1 MNIQSRIGHDVEAAF
16 AIRREFPNRVSSIYR
31 SVFSVQEIATDMTLK
46 WLSGAILLGFL
57 VTFST
62 WMNVPFTTVK
72 AVTDGT
78 YLCWPFFQS
87 CKDLIFLSSFPE
99 GYSQTVVYMALF
111 GLMASASYAIYLGRW
126 AYVHLAILLLFLAK
140 IYFVLIFYDFKGN
153 YDYYHNFFCFIYLFC
168 AHKKFFSQL
177 GLVFFYFLSTAG
189 KIHPSWVLG
198 QYFTALKEGLPIF
211 PFGTEALMTN
221 LVIAMEMVGCWFL
234 FSKNTL
240 VQRSVFAFFV
250 VFHLYS
256 GTLVAYRYPSI
267 VMPPLLILFGPWFKA
282 PERVPIDRASVR
294 GWLVIS
300 TLIFLQLI
308 PHTIKGDEKL
318 TMEGNFYGL
327 YMFEANHQ
335 CYGNFSRDGK
345 PVQTFAEV
353 DAASRCD
360 PYNLWFRAKH
370 RYCTDPSVKYKMVLN
385 HSINGEPFREIVNE
399 PDLCALEYHP
409 FSRNSWIKDESEAP
423 AVARPVQNFFR

>member
-1 MNIQSRIGHDVEAAF
+1 MNVQSHVGHEVGAEL
-16 AIRREFPNRVSSIYR
+16 AIRREFLRRVPLIYR
-31 SVFSVQEIATDMTLK
+31 SVFSVREIATDITLK

-62 WMNVPFTTVK
+62 WMNSPITTVK
-72 AVTDGT
+72 AVTNGT

-87 CKDLIFLSSFPE
+87 CKNLIFLSSFPE

-111 GLMASASYAIYLGRW
+111 GLMAGASYAIYLGRW
-126 AYVHLAILLLFLAK
+126 AHVHFAILLLFFAK
-140 IYFVLIFYDFKGN
+140 MYFVLICYDFKGN

-177 GLVFFYFLSTAG
+177 GLVIFYFLSTAG
-189 KIHPSWVLG
+189 KIHPSWTLG

-221 LVIAMEMVGCWFL
+221 LVIAMEMVGTWFL
-234 FSKNTL
+234 FSRNAL

-256 GTLVAYRYPSI
+256 GTLVGYRYPSI

-282 PERVPIDRASVR
+282 PERVPIDRTSVS
-294 GWLVIS
+294 GWLVIGS
-300 TLIFLQLI
+300 LIFLQLI
-308 PHTIKGDEKL
+308 PHLIKGDEKL
-318 TMEGNFYGL
+318 TLEGNFYGL

-335 CYGNFSRDGK
+335 CYGSISRDGK
-345 PVQTFAEV
+345 PIWTLSEV
-353 DAASRCD
+353 DAPSRCD
-360 PYNLWFRAKH
+360 PYNVWFRAKH
-370 RYCTDPSVKYKMVLN
+370 QFCTDPNVKYKMVLN
-385 HSINGEPFREIVNE
+385 HSINGEPFQEIVNE
-399 PDLCALEYHP
+399 PDLCALEYRP
-409 FSRNSWIKDESEAP
+409 FNRNSWIKDEREAP

>member
-1 MNIQSRIGHDVEAAF
+1 MNIQSRIGHQVEAEF
-16 AIRREFPNRVSSIYR
+16 AIRREWLSRVSSIYR

-46 WLSGAILLGFL
+46 WLSGAILFGFL

-62 WMNVPFTTVK
+62 WMNTPLTTVK
-72 AVTDGT
+72 AVEDGT
-78 YLCWPFFQS
+78 YLCWPFFQN
-87 CKDLIFLSSFPE
+87 CKDLIFLSSFPD
-99 GYSQTVVYMALF
+99 GYSQTVVYMVLF
-111 GLMASASYAIYLGRW
+111 GLMGGASYAIYLGRW
-126 AYVHLAILLLFLAK
+126 AYVHVAILLLFLAK
-140 IYFVLIFYDFKGN
+140 MYFVLISYELKGN
-153 YDYYHNFFCFIYLFC
+153 FDYYHNLFCFVYLFC
-168 AHKKFFSQL
+168 PHKKFFSQL
-177 GLVFFYFLSTAG
+177 GLVIFYFLSTAG

-234 FSKNTL
+234 FSKNAL

-256 GTLVAYRYPSI
+256 GTLVGYRYPST
-267 VMPPLLILFGPWFKA
+267 VLPPLLILFGPWFKA
-282 PERVPIDRASVR
+282 PERVPIDRTSMP

-300 TLIFLQLI
+300 SLIVLQLI
-308 PHTIKGDEKL
+308 PHTIEGDEKL

-335 CYGNFSRDGK
+335 CYGSFLRDGK
-345 PVQTFAEV
+345 PVRTFAQV
-353 DAASRCD
+353 DALSRCD
-360 PYNLWFRAKH
+360 PYNLWFRAKNW
-370 RYCTDPSVKYKMVLN
+370 YCADSGAKYKMVLN
-385 HSINGEPFREIVNE
+385 HSINGEPFREVVNE
-399 PDLCALEYHP
+399 PDLCALEYRP
-409 FSRNSWIKDESEAP
+409 FSRNSWIKNEKEAP

>member
-1 MNIQSRIGHDVEAAF
+1 MNIQSRVGHEVEAKLAM
-16 AIRREFPNRVSSIYR
+16 RRGIPSGVFSIYR
-31 SVFSVQEIATDMTLK
+31 SIFNVQEIATDITLK

-62 WMNVPFTTVK
+62 WMNSPLTTVN

-87 CKDLIFLSSFPE
+87 CKNLIFLSGIPE
-99 GYSQTVVYMALF
+99 GYSQAVVYMVLF
-111 GLMASASYAIYLGRW
+111 GLMGGACYAIYLGRW
-126 AYVHLAILLLFLAK
+126 AYVHVAILLLFLAK
-140 IYFVLIFYDFKGN
+140 MYFVLIN
-153 YDYYHNFFCFIYLFC
+153 YELKANFDYYHNLFCFVYLFC
-168 AHKKFFSQL
+168 PHKKFFSQL
-177 GLVFFYFLSTAG
+177 GLVIFYFLSTAG
-189 KIHPSWVLG
+189 KIHPSWMLG

-256 GTLVAYRYPSI
+256 GTLVGYRYPST

-282 PERVPIDRASVR
+282 PERVPIDRTSVP

-300 TLIFLQLI
+300 SLIFLQLI
-308 PHTIKGDEKL
+308 PHMIKGDEKL

-335 CYGNFSRDGK
+335 CYGSISRDGK
-345 PVQTFAEV
+345 PVWTFAEV
-353 DAASRCD
+353 DALSRCD

-370 RYCTDPSVKYKMVLN
+370 WYCTGSSAKYKMVLN

-399 PDLCALEYHP
+399 PDLCALEYRP
-409 FSRNSWIKDESEAP
+409 FSRNSWIKDEKQAP

>member
-1 MNIQSRIGHDVEAAF
+1 MNVQSHVGHEVEAAF
-16 AIRREFPNRVSSIYR
+16 PLREFSSRVSSIYR
-31 SVFSVQEIATDMTLK
+31 SVFSVQEIATDTTLK
-46 WLSGAILLGFL
+46 WLSGAILFGFL
-57 VTFST
+57 VTFSI
-62 WMNVPFTTVK
+62 WMNSPLTTVE
-72 AVTDGT
+72 AVTNGT
-78 YLCWPFFQS
+78 YLCWPWFQS
-87 CKDLIFLSSFPE
+87 CKNLVFLSSFPQ
-99 GYSQTVVYMALF
+99 GYSQAVVYMALF
-111 GLMASASYAIYLGRW
+111 GLIAGASYAIYLGRW
-126 AYVHLAILLLFLAK
+126 TYVHFAILLLFLAK
-140 IYFVLIFYDFKGN
+140 IYFVLISYDFKGN
-153 YDYYHNFFCFIYLFC
+153 YDYYHNLFCFVFLFC
-168 AHKKFFSQL
+168 PHKKFFAQL
-177 GLVFFYFLSTAG
+177 GLVIFYFLSTAG

-198 QYFTALKEGLPIF
+198 QYFTALKEGLPVF

-234 FSKNTL
+234 FSRNIV

-256 GTLVAYRYPSI
+256 GTLVGYRYPSI

-282 PERVPIDRASVR
+282 PERVPIDRTSVP

-300 TLIFLQLI
+300 SLIFLQLI

-335 CYGNFSRDGK
+335 CYGSVSRDGK
-345 PVQTFAEV
+345 PVWTFTEA
-353 DAASRCD
+353 DALSRCD
-360 PYNLWFRAKH
+360 PYNFWFRAKNW
-370 RYCTDPSVKYKMVLN
+370 YCTGSSAKYKMVLN

-399 PDLCALEYHP
+399 PDLCALEYRP
-409 FSRNSWIKDESEAP
+409 FSRNSWIKDEREAP